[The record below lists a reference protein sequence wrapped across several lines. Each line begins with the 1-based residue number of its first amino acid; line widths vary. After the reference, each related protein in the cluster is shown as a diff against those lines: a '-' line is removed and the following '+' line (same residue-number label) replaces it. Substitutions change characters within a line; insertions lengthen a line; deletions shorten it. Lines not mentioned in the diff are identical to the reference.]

1 MSVPID
7 LYTLPFYN
15 GGPNGIKISIA
26 LEELNLPYQTHGID
40 ISKNEQFAPDFLKIS
55 PNNKIPAIVDHN
67 GPEGKDF
74 ALFESGAILIVCFLI
89 TILTS
94 STWQR
99 RLANCYQQIQL
110 KNIKPISGYSGK
122 SEDLVQVCYQ
132 L

>member
-7 LYTLPFYN
+7 LYTLPFFN

-26 LEELNLPYQTHGID
+26 LEELNLPYQTHAID

-74 ALFESGAILIVCFLI
+74 ALFESGAILIVCFI
-89 TILTS
+89 NT
-94 STWQR
+94 
-99 RLANCYQQIQL
+99 AN
-110 KNIKPISGYSGK
+110 K
-122 SEDLVQVCYQ
+122 
-132 L
+132 